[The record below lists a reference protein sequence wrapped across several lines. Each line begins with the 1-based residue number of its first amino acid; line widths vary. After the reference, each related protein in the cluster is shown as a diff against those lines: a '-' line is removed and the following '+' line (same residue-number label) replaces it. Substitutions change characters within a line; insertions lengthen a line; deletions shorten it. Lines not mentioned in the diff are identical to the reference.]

1 VPNSPNTHPD
11 SPAGAGGPGFFRNSR
26 LLGNKT
32 GLDPWNS
39 TRGPLGHDPLDR
51 MATGSGQSQ
60 LESLQTHSVKL
71 HSGLRVPPSTLAQ
84 LFRGN
89 ARPAGLSDWDDRVS
103 NWCDEYASKS
113 GGAELSE
120 ISVEFAVFVF
130 DHTLER
136 VVVAYAV
143 SVTQLMKRDSSRMQ
157 GFLRGKKTEKT
168 FRESVQET
176 LKDKT
181 FVADKGHFLGH
192 ASGGILEINLFPQ
205 RAELNEGHSVEG
217 VRFRKMERY
226 VEEHPGTFFYHRPIY
241 DDESWIPQL
250 LQYGVLKDGT
260 HWWEDQF
267 ANK

>member
-1 VPNSPNTHPD
+1 
-11 SPAGAGGPGFFRNSR
+11 
-26 LLGNKT
+26 LGR
-32 GLDPWNS
+32 DPV
-39 TRGPLGHDPLDR
+39 DR
-51 MATGSGQSQ
+51 MIAGRGQSQ
-60 LESLQTHSVKL
+60 LEGLQTLGGKL
-71 HSGLRVPPSTLAQ
+71 ISGAEKAPASSLAK
-84 LFRGN
+84 LFRSA

-103 NWCDEYASKS
+103 NWCDEYAAKF

-120 ISVEFAVFVF
+120 INVDFAVFVF

-168 FRESVQET
+168 FRESVKET
-176 LKDKT
+176 LKDNK

-192 ASGGILEINLFPQ
+192 ASGGILDINLFPQ
-205 RAELNEGHSVEG
+205 RAELNEGHSAEG
-217 VRFRKMERY
+217 IRFRKMERY

-260 HWWEDQF
+260 DWWEDEF